1 MLKLYV
7 GHDVGVL
14 VSAMERVSDREITG
28 LIVFLKDP
36 LIVPL
41 ADEVLDCEV
50 ELVRVT
56 DTVDVLDREELPEN
70 VAVPELVLDCW
81 ALLVNEE
88 EPVTIELNVGLTEGP
103 GAAETDGVTVIVTV
117 SVLEIRPVA
126 ETQIDVVDVLVI
138 IPVIVRV
145 ELEEEET
152 VFLIVRVGLAESLRL
167 LVILGVTVEHVLAVE
182 VLVGFNE
189 RVFVLVPIIER
200 DEVPVAV
207 CVLVTA
213 GERERVED
221 AVCVFDCVIV
231 LVALDEPVEVLVAV
245 IELVLVLVTKFVLVA
260 T

>member
-1 MLKLYV
+1 VLKLYV

-28 LIVFLKDP
+28 LIVFLKEP

-56 DTVDVLDREELPEN
+56 DTVEVLDCEELPEN
-70 VAVPELVLDCW
+70 VAVPVLLLDCG

-88 EPVTIELNVGLTEGP
+88 VPVTIELNVGLTEGP

-117 SVLEIRPVA
+117 SVLDIRPVA
-126 ETQIDVVDVLVI
+126 ETQMEVVDVLVI
-138 IPVIVRV
+138 IPVIVRD
-145 ELEEEET
+145 ELEEGET
-152 VFLIVRVGLAESLRL
+152 VFFIVLVGLAESLRL
-167 LVILGVTVEHVLAVE
+167 LVILGVTVKQELAVE
-182 VLVGFNE
+182 VLLDINE
-189 RVFVLVPIIER
+189 RVFVLVGIIER

-213 GERERVED
+213 GDRERVED

-231 LVALDEPVEVLVAV
+231 LVALDEPVEVFVAV